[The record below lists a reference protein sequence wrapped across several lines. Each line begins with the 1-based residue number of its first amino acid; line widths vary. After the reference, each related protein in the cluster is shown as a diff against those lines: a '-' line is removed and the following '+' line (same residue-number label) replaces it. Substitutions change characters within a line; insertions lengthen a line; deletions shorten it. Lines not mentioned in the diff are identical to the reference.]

1 MNTPVSFELAKLLK
15 DKGFTIPVRNYYL
28 ESDKDKIIN
37 EGFDDEYWGDNR
49 IKNWNSDIIGIKPFQ
64 GFVSAPTIAEV
75 VMWLYEKHG
84 IWIGVDCDCY
94 GILWYANL
102 SVASE
107 KNWDNIDLRHEII
120 SASKKFPN
128 EHNSPTEAYSK
139 AIEYT
144 LNNLI

>member
-1 MNTPVSFELAKLLK
+1 MNTLVSFELAKLLIQKEYDLHPDFK
-15 DKGFTIPVRNYYL
+15 DSY
-28 ESDKDKIIN
+28 
-37 EGFDDEYWGDNR
+37 
-49 IKNWNSDIIGIKPFQ
+49 
-64 GFVSAPTIAEV
+64 PTIAEV
-75 VMWLYEKHG
+75 VMWIYEKYG
-84 IWIGVDCDCY
+84 IWISVDCDCY

-128 EHNSPTEAYSK
+128 EHNSPTEAYEA
-139 AIEYT
+139 AILYT